1 MTPKIIRTQAAAQA
15 AVQAAAV
22 QQAAQQAALAAAQQ
36 AALAAAQTPA
46 PATAGASI
54 WEQHAAA
61 GQAGAQAQTQV
72 YLNVELEVAQGV
84 FVRMPLNCPVS
95 EDIRGMGANQRKLME
110 ILLDKAEAA
119 QTEED
124 LVIRCPVRL
133 SLFVKGSNEPDATG
147 WAI

>member
-1 MTPKIIRTQAAAQA
+1 MATKILRASKTAQAAAA
-15 AVQAAAV
+15 A
-22 QQAAQQAALAAAQQ
+22 
-36 AALAAAQTPA
+36 PN
-46 PATAGASI
+46 I

-61 GQAGAQAQTQV
+61 AGASSQAQTQV
-72 YLNVELEVAQGV
+72 YLNVELEVAPNV

-119 QTEED
+119 ETEED
-124 LVIRCPVRL
+124 LVIKCPVRL
-133 SLFVKGSNEPDATG
+133 TLFVKGSNEPDATG

>member
-1 MTPKIIRTQAAAQA
+1 MATKILRASKTAQA
-15 AVQAAAV
+15 ATPVAAA
-22 QQAAQQAALAAAQQ
+22 AN
-36 AALAAAQTPA
+36 
-46 PATAGASI
+46 I

-61 GQAGAQAQTQV
+61 GASSQAQTQV
-72 YLNVELEVAQGV
+72 YLNVELEVAPGV

-119 QTEED
+119 ETEED
-124 LVIRCPVRL
+124 LVIKCPVRL
-133 SLFVKGSNEPDATG
+133 TLFVKGSNEPDATG